1 MVGLLWLNST
11 RADTAFPRD
20 EVTLLCDVAELTR
33 AVGYINVTSEPIGC
47 LR

>member
-11 RADTAFPRD
+11 RAGTAFPRD
-20 EVTLLCDVAELTR
+20 DMTLLCDVAELTR
-33 AVGYINVTSEPIGC
+33 AGGYTTATSEPVGC